1 MFSSVHSMTLH
12 GINVREVS
20 VEADISE
27 GGLPVFEM
35 VGLLGNEVKESR
47 GRIRT
52 SLKNSGFFLPPKR
65 ITVNLCPADMKKSG
79 SHFDLPVAVSLLTAM
94 GLVLPDA
101 LKDTVIA
108 GELSLS
114 GRVLK
119 VNGILPMVLH
129 SREMGFKRFILPKE
143 NAAEGGAAP
152 GISIIGVR
160 SIDETLKYLNGE
172 IDLKPES
179 VDICSLLNQ
188 KKSHEHDFSAIRGQ
202 HSAKRAIEISA
213 AGMHNIILTGPP
225 GGGKSMLAKCIPSI
239 LPDLSPEECLE
250 ITGIHSIA
258 GMLGSEGIVTERP
271 FISPHHTVSSQAL
284 CGGGSIPKPGDI
296 SLAHRGVLFLDE
308 LPEFD
313 RTALEVLR
321 QPLEDREIHIS
332 RASGNYTYP
341 ADFLLAAAM
350 NPCKCGYY
358 PTSRCTCSRLS
369 VKKYLSRLS
378 RPLLD
383 RIDIVCYVD
392 ELTYDELSS
401 SASEDESSDMIR
413 SRVSDVF
420 RIQKARFKDMP
431 VRFNSEMTPDDIR
444 SFCVLGEKEEELLRE
459 SFNMLGLSAR
469 GCHRI
474 LRTARTIADLD
485 HSDRINCIHLSE
497 AIAFRSMDKGIFYV

>member
-1 MFSSVHSMTLH
+1 MFSYVHSMALH

-20 VEADISE
+20 VEADVSE

-52 SLKNSGFFLPPKR
+52 SLKNWGFFLPPKR

-79 SHFDLPVAVSLLTAM
+79 SHFDLPVAISLLTAM
-94 GLVLPDA
+94 GLILPES

-114 GRVLK
+114 GKVLK
-119 VNGILPMVLH
+119 VNGILPMVLF
-129 SREMGFKRFILPKE
+129 SREAGYKRFILPKE
-143 NAAEGGAAP
+143 NATEGGAAP
-152 GISIIGVR
+152 GIEIIGVE
-160 SIDETLKYLNGE
+160 SINDTMEYLNGE
-172 IDLKPES
+172 KVIEPVS
-179 VDICSLLNQ
+179 VDINTLLN
-188 KKSHEHDFSAIRGQ
+188 KKKCHKHDFSCVRGQ
-202 HSAKRAIEISA
+202 QAAKRAIEISA
-213 AGMHNIILTGPP
+213 AGMHNILMAGPP

-239 LPDLSPEECLE
+239 LPDLSMDECLE

-258 GMLGSEGIVTERP
+258 GILNSEGIVTERP

-284 CGGGSIPKPGDI
+284 SGGGSIPKPGDI

-313 RTALEVLR
+313 RSALEVLR

-358 PTSRCTCSRLS
+358 PKSRCTCTKTSI
-369 VKKYLSRLS
+369 KKYLSRVS

-383 RIDIVCYVD
+383 RIDIMCYVD
-392 ELTYDELSS
+392 EISFDELNDRDSS
-401 SASEDESSDMIR
+401 EESSEEIR
-413 SRVSDVF
+413 SRVTDAYL
-420 RIQKARFKDMP
+420 IQKKRFKNTP
-431 VRFNSEMTPDDIR
+431 IRFNSEMGADDIIKY
-444 SFCVLGEKEEELLRE
+444 CVLGEKEEELLRD
-459 SFNMLGLSAR
+459 SYRMLGLSAR
-469 GCHRI
+469 GCHRV

-485 HSDRINCIHLSE
+485 HSEHINCIHLSE
-497 AIAFRSMDKGIFYV
+497 AIAFRSMDKGIWNV